1 MGHSGS
7 SYPQALSLLVERLH
21 MNVTQIASVA
31 AAFEAARMAGIQQA
45 GSSAAAVSVQRES
58 NRAAAEADVR
68 KTQAVQETDQ
78 KSGTS
83 PTNGQHINIT
93 V

>member
-1 MGHSGS
+1 
-7 SYPQALSLLVERLH
+7 
-21 MNVTQIASVA
+21 MNVTQVASVA
-31 AAFEAARMAGIQQA
+31 AAIEAARMAGIQQA
-45 GSSAAAVSVQRES
+45 GSSAAAVSVQRET

-68 KTQAVQETDQ
+68 KTEAVQETDE

-83 PTNGQHINIT
+83 PTTGRHINIT

>member
-1 MGHSGS
+1 
-7 SYPQALSLLVERLH
+7 

-83 PTNGQHINIT
+83 PTNGQHIHIT

>member
-1 MGHSGS
+1 
-7 SYPQALSLLVERLH
+7 

-68 KTQAVQETDQ
+68 KTEAVQEADEKTG
-78 KSGTS
+78 SSETTGRRV
-83 PTNGQHINIT
+83 NI
-93 V
+93 VV

>member
-1 MGHSGS
+1 
-7 SYPQALSLLVERLH
+7 

-31 AAFEAARMAGIQQA
+31 AAFEAARLAGIQQA
-45 GSSAAAVSVQRES
+45 GSSAAAVSVQRET

-68 KTQAVQETDQ
+68 KTQAVQETEQ

-83 PTNGQHINIT
+83 PTSGKHINIT

>member
-1 MGHSGS
+1 
-7 SYPQALSLLVERLH
+7 

-31 AAFEAARMAGIQQA
+31 AAIEAARMAGIQQA
-45 GSSAAAVSVQRES
+45 GSSAAAVSVQRET
-58 NRAAAEADVR
+58 NRAAAESDVR
-68 KTQAVQETDQ
+68 KTEAVQEADE

-83 PTNGQHINIT
+83 STNGRHVNIT

>member
-1 MGHSGS
+1 
-7 SYPQALSLLVERLH
+7 
-21 MNVTQIASVA
+21 MNVTQVASVA
-31 AAFEAARMAGIQQA
+31 AAFEAARTAGIQQA
-45 GSSAAAVSVQRES
+45 GSSAAAVSVQRET
-58 NRAAAEADVR
+58 NRAATEADVR
-68 KTQAVQETDQ
+68 KTQAVQAADE

>member
-1 MGHSGS
+1 
-7 SYPQALSLLVERLH
+7 
-21 MNVTQIASVA
+21 MNVTQVASVA
-31 AAFEAARMAGIQQA
+31 AAFEAARTSGIQQA
-45 GSSAAAVSVQRES
+45 GTSAAAVSVQRET

-68 KTQAVQETDQ
+68 KTQAVQETEQ

-83 PTNGQHINIT
+83 PTSGQHVNIT

>member
-1 MGHSGS
+1 
-7 SYPQALSLLVERLH
+7 
-21 MNVTQIASVA
+21 MNVTQVASVA
-31 AAFEAARMAGIQQA
+31 AAIEAARMAGIQQA

-68 KTQAVQETDQ
+68 KTEAVQEAEEKVGSSETT
-78 KSGTS
+78 GRRV
-83 PTNGQHINIT
+83 NIT

>member
-1 MGHSGS
+1 
-7 SYPQALSLLVERLH
+7 

-31 AAFEAARMAGIQQA
+31 APFEAARMPGIQQA
-45 GSSAAAVSVQRES
+45 GSSAAAVSVQRET

-68 KTQAVQETDQ
+68 KTEAVQEAEA
-78 KSGTS
+78 KSSTS
-83 PTNGQHINIT
+83 PTSGKHINIT

>member
-1 MGHSGS
+1 
-7 SYPQALSLLVERLH
+7 

-45 GSSAAAVSVQRES
+45 GSSAAAVSVQRET

-68 KTQAVQETDQ
+68 KTQAVQETEA

-83 PTNGQHINIT
+83 PTSGQHINIT